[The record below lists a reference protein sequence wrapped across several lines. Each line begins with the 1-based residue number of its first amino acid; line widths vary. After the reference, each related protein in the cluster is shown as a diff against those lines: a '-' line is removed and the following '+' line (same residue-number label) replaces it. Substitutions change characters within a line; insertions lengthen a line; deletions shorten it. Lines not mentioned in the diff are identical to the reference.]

1 MGDAAIRE
9 RGSEP
14 SRRPLDMK
22 RTKVAP
28 PEPVLSPVAYLPS
41 AALPD
46 ADDDALVRGLRGGD
60 PRSTREAWFRFGPT
74 VRRLLLRAL
83 GPVPELDDLSQ
94 EVFITFFDRV
104 RTLRD
109 PRTVTAFIMSIT
121 AFKIRHHL
129 RWRWVRRWMVPSG
142 PTSAPDLRTVQP
154 DADSREALQ
163 RFFAALEHL
172 GALDR
177 TAFVLRFVEQLE
189 LQQVADALKWST
201 ATTKRRLNRSWRRLS
216 ALLREDAALEP
227 FLSQRTHGPEG
238 TA

>member
-1 MGDAAIRE
+1 MGGLAPI
-9 RGSEP
+9 
-14 SRRPLDMK
+14 SRRGGGPVTMK

-28 PEPVLSPVAYLPS
+28 PEPGLPPVAYLPS

-46 ADDDALVRGLRGGD
+46 ADDDALVRGLRAGD

-83 GPVPELDDLSQ
+83 GPIPEMEDLSQ

-104 RTLRD
+104 HTLRD
-109 PRTVTAFIMSIT
+109 ARTVTAFIMSIT

-129 RWRWVRRWMVPSG
+129 RWRWVRRWIVPAG
-142 PTSAPDLRTVQP
+142 PTPPRDLRTVQT

-163 RFFAALEHL
+163 RLFAVLDRL
-172 GALDR
+172 DALDR
-177 TAFVLRFVEQLE
+177 TAFTLRFVEEME
-189 LQQVADALKWST
+189 LQQVADAMGWST
-201 ATTKRRLNRSWRRLS
+201 ATTKRRLNRTWKRLS
-216 ALLREDAALEP
+216 ALLRDDAALEP
-227 FLSQRTHGPEG
+227 FLADRTHGPEG

>member
-1 MGDAAIRE
+1 
-9 RGSEP
+9 
-14 SRRPLDMK
+14 MK
-22 RTKVAP
+22 RIKVAP

-46 ADDDALVRGLRGGD
+46 ADDQALVMGLRGGD

-83 GPVPELDDLSQ
+83 GPIPELEDLSQ

-109 PRTVTAFIMSIT
+109 ARTVTAFIMSIT

-142 PTSAPDLRTVQP
+142 PTPPPDVRTVQP

-163 RFFAALEHL
+163 RFFAALDHL

-177 TAFVLRFVEQLE
+177 TAFTLRFVEELE
-189 LQQVADALKWST
+189 LQQVADALGWST

-216 ALLREDAALEP
+216 AILRADAALAP
-227 FLSQRTHGPEG
+227 FLSQRTNGPG
-238 TA
+238 DAA

>member
-1 MGDAAIRE
+1 
-9 RGSEP
+9 
-14 SRRPLDMK
+14 MK

-28 PEPVLSPVAYLPS
+28 PETELSPVVYLPS

-46 ADDDALVRGLRGGD
+46 ADDHALVRGLRGGD
-60 PRSTREAWFRFGPT
+60 PRCTREAWYRFGPT

-83 GPVPELDDLSQ
+83 GPVPELEDLSQ

-129 RWRWVRRWMVPSG
+129 RWRWVRRWIVPSG
-142 PTSAPDLRTVQP
+142 PTPPRDLRTVQD
-154 DADSREALQ
+154 DADSREALA
-163 RFFAALEHL
+163 RFFSALDRL

-177 TAFVLRFVEQLE
+177 TAFTLRVVEELE
-189 LQQVADALKWST
+189 LQQVADALGWST
-201 ATTKRRLNRSWRRLS
+201 ATTKRRLNRSWKRLS
-216 ALLREDAALEP
+216 ALLRDDPALQP
-227 FLSQRTHGPEG
+227 FLVDRGNGPEG

>member
-1 MGDAAIRE
+1 
-9 RGSEP
+9 
-14 SRRPLDMK
+14 MK

-28 PEPVLSPVAYLPS
+28 PEDALSPIAYLPT

-46 ADDDALVRGLRGGD
+46 ADDEALVRGLRGAD
-60 PRSTREAWFRFGPT
+60 PRSTREAWYRFGPT

-83 GPVPELDDLSQ
+83 GPIPELEDLSQ

-129 RWRWVRRWMVPSG
+129 RWRWVRRWIVPSG
-142 PTSAPDLRTVQP
+142 PTPPRDLRTVQS
-154 DADSREALQ
+154 DTDSREALA
-163 RFFAALEHL
+163 RFFAALDRL

-177 TAFVLRFVEQLE
+177 TAFALRFVEELE
-189 LQQVADALKWST
+189 LQQVADALGWST
-201 ATTKRRLNRSWRRLS
+201 ATTKRRLNRSWKRLS
-216 ALLREDAALEP
+216 ALLRDDAALEP
-227 FLSQRTHGPEG
+227 FLSERTHGPEG